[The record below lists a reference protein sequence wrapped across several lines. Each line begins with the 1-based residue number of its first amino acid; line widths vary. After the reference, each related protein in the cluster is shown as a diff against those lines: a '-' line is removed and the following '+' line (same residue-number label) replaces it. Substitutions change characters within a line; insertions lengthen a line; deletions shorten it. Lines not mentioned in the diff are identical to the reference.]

1 MFNLGWGL
9 AFGGIAQFF
18 LSSETTWWA
27 LLGIAVFMFGIM
39 ISTSAP
45 RSWNKLQTGLLN
57 TQTKWWNCAVFM
69 PFLTFPLRWSNSTTY
84 SFFQTVPKRQSEMKI
99 NPLGIYRII
108 TYFSILPLWRTVADT
123 ELTLRW
129 HCLLWPPQQWTK
141 EYLMDKPN
149 GWIKTYTAFPCGH
162 ESGRRKKWH
171 INKAWAINRVIYI
184 FMFLLLHS
192 ECSLTNE
199 LILSSWVHDNVKS
212 VVFYS
217 FRKWSE
223 SQNFPFDVG
232 IDVSRQISW
241 QTLLLDFF
249 GCI

>member
-1 MFNLGWGL
+1 MADCSLH
-9 AFGGIAQFF
+9 
-18 LSSETTWWA
+18 
-27 LLGIAVFMFGIM
+27 
-39 ISTSAP
+39 
-45 RSWNKLQTGLLN
+45 R
-57 TQTKWWNCAVFM
+57 
-69 PFLTFPLRWSNSTTY
+69 
-84 SFFQTVPKRQSEMKI
+84 
-99 NPLGIYRII
+99 
-108 TYFSILPLWRTVADT
+108 ADT
-123 ELTLRW
+123 EVTLSAS
-129 HCLLWPPQQWTK
+129 PQQWAK
-141 EYLMDKPN
+141 ECLMDKPN

-241 QTLLLDFF
+241 QTLVTIGHFWVHTEMNPFSGNMGKVQGGFF
-249 GCI
+249 SPLIGDNFMSRNMSASYFKNSCTMAKSAFMKTRPFKGFWLT